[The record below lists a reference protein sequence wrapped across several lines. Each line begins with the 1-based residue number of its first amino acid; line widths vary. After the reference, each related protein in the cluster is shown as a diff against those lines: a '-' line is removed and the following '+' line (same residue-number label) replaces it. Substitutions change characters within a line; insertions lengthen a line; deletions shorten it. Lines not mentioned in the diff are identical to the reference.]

1 MFVGRSKKI
10 SLESSWLRHLRNEF
24 DDGYMI
30 QLSEFLR
37 ERKLSGKIIF
47 PPGNQIFSA
56 FDETP
61 INKVKVV
68 ILGQDPYHGPGQAH
82 GLSFSVPR
90 TASIPPSLKNIFI
103 ELQDD
108 LGCNLPEHGC
118 LAHWAAQGVLLLNSV
133 LTVEQGSPGS
143 HAGIGWERL
152 TDKVISI
159 INIELDNVVFMLWGR
174 YAKEKGKLLD
184 DKRHLVLTS
193 VHPSPFSAR
202 NGFFGCRHFSK
213 ANNYLA
219 ENDKEEI
226 NWNV

>member
-68 ILGQDPYHGPGQAH
+68 ILGQDPYHSPGQAH

-90 TASIPPSLKNIFI
+90 AAIIPPSLKNIFI

-143 HAGIGWERL
+143 HAGIGWERF

-226 NWNV
+226 NWNL

>member
-1 MFVGRSKKI
+1 MGKSKKI
-10 SLESSWLRHLRNEF
+10 SLEPSWLKYLRNEF

-37 ERKLSGKIIF
+37 EQKRSGKIIF

-61 INKVKVV
+61 INRVKVV

-90 TASIPPSLKNIFI
+90 LAIIPPSLKNIFI

-108 LGCNLPEHGC
+108 LGCSLPDHGC
-118 LAHWAAQGVLLLNSV
+118 LVHWAAQGVLLLNSV
-133 LTVEQGSPGS
+133 LTVEQGFPGS
-143 HAGIGWERL
+143 HVGIGWERF
-152 TDKVISI
+152 TDKVMSI

-184 DKRHLVLTS
+184 DKRHLVLTA

-202 NGFFGCRHFSK
+202 NGFFGCCHFSK
-213 ANNYLA
+213 ANKYLA

-226 NWNV
+226 NWNL

>member
-1 MFVGRSKKI
+1 VFVVKSKKI
-10 SLESSWLRHLRNEF
+10 SLEPSWLQYLRNEF
-24 DDGYMI
+24 EDEYMVK
-30 QLSEFLR
+30 LSEFLR
-37 ERKLSGKIIF
+37 EQKRSGKIIF
-47 PPGNQIFSA
+47 PPGNQIFAA

-61 INKVKVV
+61 INRVKVV
-68 ILGQDPYHGPGQAH
+68 ILGQDPYHGLGQAH

-90 TASIPPSLKNIFI
+90 LANIPPSLKNIFI

-108 LGCNLPEHGC
+108 VGCGLPDHGC

-143 HAGIGWERL
+143 HVGIGWERF
-152 TDKVISI
+152 TDKVMSI

-184 DKRHLVLTS
+184 DNRHLILTA

-219 ENDKEEI
+219 ENGKEEI
-226 NWNV
+226 NWNL

>member
-1 MFVGRSKKI
+1 MGKSKKI
-10 SLESSWLRHLRNEF
+10 SLEPSWLKHLRYEF
-24 DDGYMI
+24 DDEYMI
-30 QLSEFLR
+30 KLSEFLR

-61 INKVKVV
+61 INRVKVV

-90 TASIPPSLKNIFI
+90 LAIIPPSLKNIFI

-108 LGCNLPEHGC
+108 VGCCLPDHGC

-133 LTVEQGSPGS
+133 LTVEKGSPGS
-143 HAGIGWERL
+143 HAGIGWERF
-152 TDKVISI
+152 TDKVMSL

-174 YAKEKGKLLD
+174 YAKEKGNLLD
-184 DKRHLVLTS
+184 DNRHLILTA

-213 ANNYLA
+213 ANKYLA
-219 ENDKEEI
+219 EKGKEEI
-226 NWNV
+226 HWNL

>member
-1 MFVGRSKKI
+1 MVKSKKI
-10 SLESSWLRHLRNEF
+10 SLEPSWLQYLRNEF
-24 DDGYMI
+24 EDEYMVK
-30 QLSEFLR
+30 LSEFLR
-37 ERKLSGKIIF
+37 EQKRSGKIIF
-47 PPGNQIFSA
+47 PPGNQIFAA

-61 INKVKVV
+61 INRVKVV

-90 TASIPPSLKNIFI
+90 LAIIPPSLKNIFI

-108 LGCNLPEHGC
+108 VGCSLPDHGC

-143 HAGIGWERL
+143 HVGIGWERF
-152 TDKVISI
+152 TDKVMSI

-184 DKRHLVLTS
+184 DNRHLILTA

-219 ENDKEEI
+219 ENGKEEI
-226 NWNV
+226 NWNL